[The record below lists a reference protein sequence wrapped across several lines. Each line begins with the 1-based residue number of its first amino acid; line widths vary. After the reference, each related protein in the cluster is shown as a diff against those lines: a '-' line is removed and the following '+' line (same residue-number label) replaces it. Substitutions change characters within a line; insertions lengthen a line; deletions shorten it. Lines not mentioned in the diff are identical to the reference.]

1 MPFRDWLG
9 SSNVAL
15 ILAIVVAVAATFG
28 GRLAG
33 VLTSVAAALAFDFF
47 HTRPYLNLRIDRRVD
62 IIAGF
67 LLLVLG
73 LVVGELAA
81 LRQTSGDEA
90 QLHRG
95 APPTSRMWRRSSP
108 PAQTPA
114 RCGPSSSAHSS
125 SSWTSPAAASS
136 LHRSTATSP
145 ISTRTGRV
153 DTELLHYESGGFT
166 LPAEGVEVPVSHG
179 GHVLG
184 RLVLVPQPHRGT
196 TRPQRRVAVAIADQF
211 AVALANTQPLEK
223 LS

>member
-81 LRQTSGDEA
+81 LRQTSGDA
-90 QLHRG
+90 ARLHARG
-95 APPTSRMWRRSSP
+95 AAHLEDVAEVVAAGADAREVWPVVRRSLVEQLDLAGCRFE
-108 PAQTPA
+108 PAPFD
-114 RCGPSSSAHSS
+114 GHLPD
-125 SSWTSPAAASS
+125 
-136 LHRSTATSP
+136 L
-145 ISTRTGRV
+145 TRTGHV